1 MVEFILLLLL
11 LFMIIEALFVIE
23 MDNLLSTA
31 VVMGTI
37 GFGLSV
43 AFLFLGAPDLAIVQI
58 VVEVISLIILI
69 RATINRDIKEKAEES
84 TSLVSRIPIF
94 VIVALLFIFAYNAF
108 QHLPPFGSPLFIGHS
123 NAPANIYLQNG
134 LNKTGASNIIAA
146 IILDFR
152 AYDTLGEA
160 TVLFTSIVGALSIL
174 RLVTRKRKEEK
185 DK

>member
-11 LFMIIEALFVIE
+11 LFMIIGALFVIE

-58 VVEVISLIILI
+58 VVEIISLVILI

-94 VIVALLFIFAYNAF
+94 VIVALLFIFTYNAF
-108 QHLPPFGSPLFIGHS
+108 QHLPPFGSPLFIGRLD
-123 NAPANIYLQNG
+123 APANIYLQNG
-134 LNKTGASNIIAA
+134 LNKTGASNIVAA

>member
-11 LFMIIEALFVIE
+11 LFMIVGALFVIE

-31 VVMGTI
+31 VIMGTI

-43 AFLFLGAPDLAIVQI
+43 AFLFLGAPDLAIVEI
-58 VVEVISLIILI
+58 VVDVICLIILI
-69 RATINRDIKEKAEES
+69 RATINRDIKERAEES
-84 TSLVSRIPIF
+84 TPLVSRIPIL
-94 VIVALLFIFAYNAF
+94 VIIVLLFIFSYNAF
-108 QHLPPFGSPLFIGHS
+108 QHLPPFGSPLFVGQID
-123 NAPANIYLQNG
+123 APANIYLRDG
-134 LNKTGASNIIAA
+134 ISKTGASNIVSA

-160 TVLFTSIVGALSIL
+160 TVLFTSIIGALSVL